1 VTRAYPPDV
10 SARLVSRW
18 IDGGPSEVQLPA
30 PAALQEI
37 LESAY
42 HASFLHEELRPLR
55 FRLLVA
61 APTVLPTCQRHAPQ
75 LQILEFD
82 PSRRLSDGELRRLA
96 PAADFE
102 RTLIGV
108 HAEREGAPYIW
119 GLASTGAQWLRSL
132 QRGRTEQDTL
142 LPDALVVHVL
152 SPGHLLIARGA
163 APIFEVQG
171 GHIRESG
178 HDVFRSDWLPRLF
191 APIRAEVVHAA
202 TSSGA
207 PGRPTVCHD
216 VVGAVGQHLLR
227 RALAAIRRAQLGG
240 TLVIVPPDEQGDL
253 EVPGI
258 TLKYRFA
265 DQDTRRRFR
274 QLILSIVAT
283 LQDLAERDGVPHV
296 DRAFYQTRED
306 RDLRVLDEAVVELGQ
321 LMASLASVDGVVV
334 MNRRFELLG
343 FGGEITEA
351 RPVQQIHRAIDLEAL
366 ETTAEVV
373 DGVGTRH
380 RSVYRLCQ
388 AQPSSLGF
396 VVSQDGTVT
405 IVHAHDGHVVCWDQ
419 QTFGL

>member
-1 VTRAYPPDV
+1 MTRAYPPEV
-10 SARLVSRW
+10 SARLTSRW

-30 PAALQEI
+30 TAALQEI

-61 APTVLPTCQRHAPQ
+61 APTTLPTCQLQAPQ
-75 LQILEFD
+75 LQFLEFD

-108 HAEREGAPYIW
+108 HAEGEGSPFIW
-119 GLASTGAQWLRSL
+119 GLASTGAQWLWSL

-163 APIFEVQG
+163 APLFEIQG
-171 GHIRESG
+171 GRIHESG
-178 HDVFRSDWLPRLF
+178 HDVFRSNWLPRLF
-191 APIRAEVVHAA
+191 APVRAEFVQAA
-202 TSSGA
+202 TSSSA
-207 PGRPTVCHD
+207 PGRPTVGHD

-227 RALAAIRRAQLGG
+227 RALAAIRRAQHGG
-240 TLVIVPPDEQGDL
+240 SLVIVPPDEQGDL

-274 QLILSIVAT
+274 QLILSIVLA
-283 LQDLAERDGVPHV
+283 LQDVAERDGVAHV
-296 DRAFYQTRED
+296 DRAFYQTRDD
-306 RDLRVLDEAVVELGQ
+306 RELRLLDEAVIELAQ

-351 RPVQQIHRAIDLEAL
+351 RPVRQIHRAIDLEAT
-366 ETTAEVV
+366 ETAIEMV

-388 AQPSSLGF
+388 AHPEALGF
-396 VVSQDGTVT
+396 VVSQDGAVT
-405 IVHAHDGHVVCWDQ
+405 IVHANNGNVVCWDQ